1 MTVQGFIS
9 NRLQK
14 RANSDR
20 NTKVDAL
27 EIGVAA
33 RYIKQ
38 NINFQFQIFQK
49 TTKTTL
55 KFFPASFTPEKC
67 WLEERRSFPIGA
79 KRSPFQG
86 FVLVVVRLRNWN
98 FGAPEFSFPFPP
110 VWKSTSWCIQTVIKV
125 TSRPITQQI
134 LRVMPGL
141 RGEICRDCGD
151 CGQPAMHPAS
161 ESVNRRAPFLAGG
174 RFL

>member
-49 TTKTTL
+49 TIKTPL
-55 KFFPASFTPEKC
+55 KFNSEFTPEKC
-67 WLEERRSFPIGA
+67 WLEERR
-79 KRSPFQG
+79 
-86 FVLVVVRLRNWN
+86 L
-98 FGAPEFSFPFPP
+98 FSYWGKKVTFSGVCSRWLELWSSRVFLHFPP

-134 LRVMPGL
+134 LRVMSGFK
-141 RGEICRDCGD
+141 RD
-151 CGQPAMHPAS
+151 
-161 ESVNRRAPFLAGG
+161 L
-174 RFL
+174 